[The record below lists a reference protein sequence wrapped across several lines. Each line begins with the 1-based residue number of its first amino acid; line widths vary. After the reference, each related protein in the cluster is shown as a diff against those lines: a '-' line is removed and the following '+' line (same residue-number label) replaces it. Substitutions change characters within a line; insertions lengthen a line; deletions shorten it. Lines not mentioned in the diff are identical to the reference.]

1 MLLLYTRLLRILK
14 HPSNVPIKCNAIN
27 FSKNKLEKYIC
38 DCKLKCKF
46 YKKTNFYPL
55 KLKKYQ
61 ENVYTIESII

>member
-14 HPSNVPIKCNAIN
+14 HPNNVPIKCNTLN

-38 DCKLKCKF
+38 DCNFKCKF
-46 YKKTNFYPL
+46 YKTNFYPL
-55 KLKKYQ
+55 KLKKYK